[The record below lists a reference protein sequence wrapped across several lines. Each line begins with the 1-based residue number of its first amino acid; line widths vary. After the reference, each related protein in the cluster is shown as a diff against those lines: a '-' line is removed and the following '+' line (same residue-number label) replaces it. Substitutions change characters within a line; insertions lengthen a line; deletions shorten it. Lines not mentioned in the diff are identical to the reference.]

1 MRLLLIVLS
10 AAALISGCQIVYK
23 LPTRQGNVIE
33 QKQLDQLRLGMN
45 REQVEYLLGSPI
57 ATDPFRDD
65 RWDYL
70 GYYKS
75 PRGDVSKR
83 IVTLHFEGELLAQ
96 MEGIADPNSK
106 DKALENPDVET
117 ILQQEKKDKQQT
129 ELRETGVILTPEGQ

>member
-117 ILQQEKKDKQQT
+117 ILQQEKKEKQQT
-129 ELRETGVILTPEGQ
+129 EARETGVILTPEGQ

>member
-106 DKALENPDVET
+106 DKALETPDVET

-129 ELRETGVILTPEGQ
+129 ESRETGVILTPEGQ

>member
-129 ELRETGVILTPEGQ
+129 ESRETGVILTPEGQ